1 VKCVGTK
8 SNRTAI
14 GTRVYCTTSD
24 GHRRMDEVR
33 SGGSYF
39 SQSDLRLHFGLGQS
53 EKASLEIHWPS
64 GLVEKLEGVAANQI
78 LRVVEGSLSRGAAR

>member
-1 VKCVGTK
+1 MGTK

-14 GTRVYCTTSD
+14 GTRVYCTTPD
-24 GHRRMDEVR
+24 GRRRMDEVR

-64 GLVEKLEGVAANQI
+64 GLVEKMEGVAANQI
-78 LRVVEGSLSRGAAR
+78 LRVVEGSLSVALR